1 MRGFCSSTTLGTGRR
16 ALHGLLVV
24 AVFGLA
30 AGCGR
35 DAAPDLDQTIASLT
49 TYCVE
54 CHNDIDFTADLS
66 LESVSAAHLADHPEV
81 WEAIVRKLR
90 GNLMPPP
97 GSDRPDYA
105 DVRQAVSTLETA
117 LDARAAEAGPM
128 PGRVSLHRLN
138 RTEYARA
145 IREIL
150 AIDIDADAILPPDV
164 TSGGFDNVAD
174 VLRVSPTHLDQY
186 IAAARD
192 ISIRAVGNPNAGP
205 VRADFRSTLENG
217 SIHVDGLPLGTR
229 GGMLIDYDFP
239 ADGEYV
245 FNVNIIS
252 PARTPLRAYPT
263 GWAEYRHTLILT
275 VDGVRVFEQA
285 MGGEEDS
292 RDIDQNQMPAVVAI
306 KDRFRDIALPVK
318 AGRHEIGVTWIARS
332 HAEGDYLLEDFV
344 PGQGVPDIPRVAGT
358 EIIGPYNTT
367 GIGESVASRDRI
379 FICRPSNEDEA
390 LPCARQIL
398 GNLARQAF
406 RRPVDE
412 NDLAPVLGFYEQGA
426 REGGFETGIQ
436 KGLMAVLAST
446 KFLYRAEPGGMPANA
461 TPGSAYPI
469 SDIELAWRLSFFL
482 WSTVPD
488 DELLALAA
496 ENRLGDAD
504 VLDAQ
509 VTRMLDDP
517 RAKSLVTNFGFQ
529 WLEVRG
535 LKQIQPDTRLF
546 PDFDEDL
553 RAAFVKEMELFLE
566 SILLGD
572 ASVVD
577 LLTAKYTFVN
587 DRLARHYGIPD
598 VRTDAFRRVE
608 LTDSHRFGLL
618 GKGSVLLVTSY
629 PDRTSPVLRGTW
641 IMEHLLGTPPSSPP
655 PGVETN
661 LTAVEGAR
669 PASVRERLEMH
680 RSVPSCNHC
689 HGVIDPYGQPL
700 ESFDAVGEWR
710 VRERDSGVAVDPVGI
725 MAGTG
730 RQVTGPEDL
739 REALAADPDQFVQ
752 TLTEKAMTF
761 ALGRGVEYYDMPTVR
776 AIVDQAEAAD
786 YRFEAIVRG
795 IVKSPAFT
803 MRAAPETDTVVGAR
817 DDETGAGPRVA
828 ANDASAH

>member
-1 MRGFCSSTTLGTGRR
+1 MGDIGERRRFGTGTRTPR
-16 ALHGLLVV
+16 WLLAA
-24 AVFGLA
+24 AVCGLA
-30 AGCGR
+30 VGCGR
-35 DAAPDLDQTIASLT
+35 DAAPDLEASIASLT

-54 CHNDIDFTADLS
+54 CHNDVDFTADLS
-66 LESVSAAHLADHPEV
+66 LESVSPAHLADHPEV
-81 WEAIVRKLR
+81 WEAVVRKLR

-97 GSDRPDYA
+97 GSERPEYA
-105 DVRQAVSTLETA
+105 DVREAIAALETA
-117 LDARAAEAGPM
+117 LDARAAEAGPA

-150 AIDIDADAILPPDV
+150 ALDIDADAILPPDV
-164 TSGGFDNVAD
+164 TSDGFDNVAD

-192 ISIRAVGNPNAGP
+192 ISIRAVGNPNADP
-205 VRADFRSTLENG
+205 VRADFRSTLGNG

-229 GGMLIDYDFP
+229 GGMLVEYDFP

-245 FNVNIIS
+245 ININVIS

-263 GWAEYRHTLILT
+263 GWAEYRHKLILT
-275 VDGVRVFEQA
+275 IDGVRVFEQE

-306 KDRFRDIALPVK
+306 KDRFREISLPVK
-318 AGRHEIGVTWIARS
+318 AGRHEVGATWVARS

-344 PGQGVPDIPRVAGT
+344 PGQGVPDIPRIAGT
-358 EIIGPYNTT
+358 EIIGPYNAT
-367 GIGESVASRDRI
+367 GIGEAIASRDRI
-379 FICRPSNEDEA
+379 FICRPSNPDEA
-390 LPCARQIL
+390 KPCARQIL

-412 NDLAPVLGFYEQGA
+412 TDLEPVLGFYEQGVA
-426 REGGFETGIQ
+426 EGGFETGIQ

-446 KFLYRAEPGGMPANA
+446 KFLYRAEPGGAPDDVE
-461 TPGSAYPI
+461 PGGAYPI
-469 SDIELAWRLSFFL
+469 SDLELAWRLAFFL

-488 DELLALAA
+488 NELLDLAA
-496 ENRLGDAD
+496 ANRLSDMG
-504 VLDAQ
+504 VLDAE
-509 VTRMLDDP
+509 VTRMLADP
-517 RAKSLVTNFGFQ
+517 RAKSLVTNFAFQ

-553 RAAFVKEMELFLE
+553 RTAFVKEMELFLE
-566 SILLGD
+566 SILLAD
-572 ASVVD
+572 ASVAD

-598 VRTDAFRRVE
+598 VRTDSFQRVE

-629 PDRTSPVLRGTW
+629 PDRTSPVLRGVW

-689 HGVIDPYGQPL
+689 HGVIDPFGQPL
-700 ESFDAVGEWR
+700 ESFDAVGQWR
-710 VRERDSGVAVDPVGI
+710 LRERDSGVAVDPVGT

-730 RQVTGPEDL
+730 REVTGPEDL
-739 REALAADPDQFVQ
+739 RQALAADPEQFVQ
-752 TLTEKAMTF
+752 TLTEKLMTF

-795 IVKSPAFT
+795 IVRSPAFT
-803 MRAAPETDTVVGAR
+803 MRAAPDPDAAVV
-817 DDETGAGPRVA
+817 
-828 ANDASAH
+828 ASAD

>member
-1 MRGFCSSTTLGTGRR
+1 
-16 ALHGLLVV
+16 LV
-24 AVFGLA
+24 A
-30 AGCGR
+30 CGR
-35 DAAPDLDQTIASLT
+35 SDPAADLDAGITKLT
-49 TYCVE
+49 PYCVD
-54 CHNDIDFTADLS
+54 CHNDVDFEANLS
-66 LESVSAAHLADHPEV
+66 LDSVSAAHLALHPEV
-81 WEAIVRKLR
+81 WEAVVRKLR

-97 GSDRPDYA
+97 GSTRPGIA
-105 DVRQAVSTLETA
+105 EVRQLIGTLETA
-117 LDARAAEAGPM
+117 LDARAAEAGPA

-145 IREIL
+145 IDEIL
-150 AIDIDADAILPPDV
+150 ALEIDANAILPPDV
-164 TSGGFDNVAD
+164 TSDGFDNVAD
-174 VLRVSPTHLDQY
+174 VLGVSPTHLDQY
-186 IAAARD
+186 MAAARD
-192 ISIRAVGNPNAGP
+192 ISIRAVGNPNPDP
-205 VRADFRSTLENG
+205 VRVDFRSTLENG

-229 GGMLIDYDFP
+229 GGMLIEYDFP

-245 FNVNIIS
+245 FNVNVIS

-263 GWAEYRHTLILT
+263 GWSEYRHKLILT
-275 VDGVRVFEQA
+275 IDGARVFEQE

-306 KDRFRDIALPVK
+306 KERFRNIALPVK
-318 AGRHEIGVTWIARS
+318 AGRREVGVAWVARS

-344 PGQGVPDIPRVAGT
+344 PGQGVPDIPRIAGT
-358 EIIGPYNTT
+358 EIIGPYAAT
-367 GIGESVASRDRI
+367 GIGESIASRERI
-379 FICRPSNEDEA
+379 FVCRPAGESEA
-390 LPCARQIL
+390 LPCAREIL

-412 NDLAPVLGFYEQGA
+412 TDLAPVLGFYEQGA
-426 REGGFETGIQ
+426 AEGGFETGIQ
-436 KGLMAVLAST
+436 KGVMAILAST
-446 KFLYRAEPGGMPANA
+446 KFLYRAEPGGAPAGLA
-461 TPGSAYPI
+461 PGSAYPI
-469 SDIELAWRLSFFL
+469 SDLELAWRLAFFL

-488 DELLALAA
+488 TELLDLAA
-496 ENRLGDAD
+496 ERRLGDAD

-517 RAKSLVTNFGFQ
+517 RARSLVTNFAFQ

-535 LKQIQPDTRLF
+535 LGQIQPDTRLF

-553 RAAFVKEMELFLE
+553 RIAFEKEMELFLE
-566 SILLGD
+566 SILLAD

-577 LLTAKYTFVN
+577 VLTARYTFVN

-608 LTDSHRFGLL
+608 LEDPRRFGLL

-629 PDRTSPVLRGTW
+629 PDRTSPVLRGVW

-680 RSVPSCNHC
+680 REDASCNHC
-689 HGVIDPYGQPL
+689 HGVIDPFGQPL
-700 ESFDAVGEWR
+700 ESFDVVGQWR
-710 VRERDSGVAVDPVGI
+710 IRERDTGVTVDPVGT

-730 RQVTGPEDL
+730 RELTGPADL
-739 REALAADPDQFVQ
+739 REALAADPEQFVQ
-752 TLTEKAMTF
+752 TLTEKLMTF

-776 AIVDQAEAAD
+776 AIVDRAEAAD

-795 IVKSPAFT
+795 IVASPAFT
-803 MRAAPETDTVVGAR
+803 MRTVPSPEAVASR
-817 DDETGAGPRVA
+817 DIETGAAGAVA
-828 ANDASAH
+828 QNAAGN